1 MWIVGVWFRVPT
13 PRVLRV
19 DIGGNLI
26 MPSEWE
32 PCRLLNQCEK
42 VVLHLPVHMVPMVRR
57 SQGAKVNKDVKKVWT
72 VLRRLHTTVQNIFL
86 LSSLADYLHFHFWIC
101 SAAFVSCE
109 IASDPT
115 LVFCVNKLVRENDS
129 FFPGK
134 SGKSQGKWIP
144 QSSRNHGYTNDLV
157 ISDLQPYFDKFTAR
171 ECENGEKWLKIYLS
185 I

>member
-72 VLRRLHTTVQNIFL
+72 VLRRLHTTDQIFFHSL
-86 LSSLADYLHFHFWIC
+86 RSSIIC
-101 SAAFVSCE
+101 ISIFKFVFATFVFSA
-109 IASDPT
+109 IASDWKPT
-115 LVFCVNKLVRENDS
+115 LVFRMNQLVRENDS
-129 FFPGK
+129 FSPGK
-134 SGKSQGKWIP
+134 SRKSLGKWIL
-144 QSSRNHGYTNDLV
+144 QSSRNRVSCT
-157 ISDLQPYFDKFTAR
+157 
-171 ECENGEKWLKIYLS
+171 E
-185 I
+185 